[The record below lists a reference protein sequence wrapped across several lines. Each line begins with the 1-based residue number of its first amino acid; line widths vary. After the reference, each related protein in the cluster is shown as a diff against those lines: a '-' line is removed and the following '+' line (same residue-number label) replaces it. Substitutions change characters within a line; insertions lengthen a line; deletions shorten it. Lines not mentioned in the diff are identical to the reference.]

1 MTEDVLEEMN
11 IGLSEA
17 EKNDLEEMIK
27 VFRKMPSDISEA
39 LDPKDVYSQILSISE
54 NLGQYAE
61 ILLKMDKKIK
71 LLYGMLR
78 LSDQKTRI
86 MNQRIDAVVELL
98 KGQKILIEK

>member
-17 EKNDLEEMIK
+17 EKSDLEEMIR
-27 VFRKMPSDISEA
+27 VFRKMPSDIPEA
-39 LDPKDVYSQILSISE
+39 HDPKDVYNQILSISE

-86 MNQRIDAVVELL
+86 MNQRIDAVMELL
-98 KGQKILIEK
+98 KGQKILLEK